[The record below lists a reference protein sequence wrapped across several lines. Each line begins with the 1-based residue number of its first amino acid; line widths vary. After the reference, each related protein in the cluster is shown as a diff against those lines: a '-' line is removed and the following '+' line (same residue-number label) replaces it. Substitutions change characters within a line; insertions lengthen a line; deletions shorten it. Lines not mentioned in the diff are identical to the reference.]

1 MMKYSISIVT
11 SGMLKKNE
19 IGSITK
25 GEICLKKRSY
35 IQIGVMVYFVV
46 NILFLLPIV
55 FLNEF
60 KPDVTPAVYIVM
72 LILYYLFR
80 LTYIHLIGNLGVLI
94 YNVYRLVKEKSLRR
108 FLGDL
113 CVLVLDV
120 ALNIYWIM
128 NGHIYTIQ

>member
-1 MMKYSISIVT
+1 MK
-11 SGMLKKNE
+11 KK
-19 IGSITK
+19 
-25 GEICLKKRSY
+25 SY
-35 IQIGVMVYFVV
+35 VQIGVTVYFVV

-60 KPDVTPAVYIVM
+60 KPDVTPVVYIVM

-128 NGHIYTIQ
+128 NGYIYTIQ